1 MMLDQITEIFRLL
14 LLLSLIVCAIA
25 TALSKR
31 VMTAIIRSITG
42 KTVAGRF
49 VGINMVTTI
58 VVIAIF
64 VLTLLLEESYLPDI
78 ALIYALIS
86 CVALIVLSKIYVNLF
101 NKNNKGGDK

>member
-1 MMLDQITEIFRLL
+1 MIEQAYFYLYLT
-14 LLLSLIVCAIA
+14 VCIGLGLAVIA
-25 TALSKR
+25 
-31 VMTAIIRSITG
+31 AIIRSITG